1 MNRTSLTPLHTLLA
15 IAVMAVWGTN
25 FVVMKVALT
34 HVPPLM
40 MATLRFIVVVLPMA
54 FFVKRPA
61 VRWTNLA
68 AYGVLIG
75 AGQFGAIFTALS
87 GYITPGLASLV
98 VQMQVFFTIGLA
110 MALTGERVRGF
121 QIAALLLATAGLA
134 LILMHTDRTA
144 TPIGLALTIFA
155 ALCWAAGNMVSR
167 AAGRVDMLGYVIW
180 SSLFAVP
187 PLFVLTLAVEGWPVM
202 VASVQRAD
210 ALTWAAVAWQAVGN
224 TMFGYGVWG
233 WLLARYP
240 AATVAPMSLLVPV
253 FGMGASSILLGEA
266 LPDWKLEA
274 AALVLAGLA
283 IGLLWPRLA
292 ALRTR
297 A

>member
-1 MNRTSLTPLHTLLA
+1 MNRTTLTPVHTLLA
-15 IAVMAVWGTN
+15 VAVMAVWGTN

-34 HVPPLM
+34 HIPPLL
-40 MATLRFIVVVLPMA
+40 MATLRFIAVVLPLV

-61 VRWTNLA
+61 VPWTNLA

-75 AGQFGAIFTALS
+75 AGQFGAIFTALN

-110 MALTGERVRGF
+110 MVITGERVRGF
-121 QIAALLLATAGLA
+121 QIVALLLATVGLA

-144 TPIGLALTIFA
+144 TPTGLALVIFA
-155 ALCWAAGNMVSR
+155 AFCWATANIVSR
-167 AAGRVDMLGYVIW
+167 AAGKVDMLGYVIW

-187 PLFVLTLAVEGWPVM
+187 PLIALTLAVEGWPVM
-202 VASVQRAD
+202 VSSVERAD
-210 ALTWAAVAWQAVGN
+210 AATWAAVAWQAVGN

-240 AATVAPMSLLVPV
+240 AATVAPMSLLVPI
-253 FGMGASSILLGEA
+253 FGMGASSVILGET

-274 AALVLAGLA
+274 AALVMAGLA

-292 ALRTR
+292 ALRAR